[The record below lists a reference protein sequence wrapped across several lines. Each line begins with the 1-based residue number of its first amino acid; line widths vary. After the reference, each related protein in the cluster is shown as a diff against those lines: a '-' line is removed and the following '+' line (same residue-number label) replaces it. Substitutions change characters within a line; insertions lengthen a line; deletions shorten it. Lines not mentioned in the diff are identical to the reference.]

1 MQNELSLHI
10 DSQSLSIEQFNV
22 FVEKY
27 LEPENTQNI
36 SYAPDAPDAPDA
48 QLSQVYVCNVHKW
61 HLNQDRQND
70 PGPYQSYVNS
80 ESSFDNASR
89 AEETRL

>member
-27 LEPENTQNI
+27 LEPEKTQKI
-36 SYAPDAPDAPDA
+36 SYAPDAPDAPYA
-48 QLSQVYVCNVHKW
+48 SIVSGLCVCNAHKRN
-61 HLNQDRQND
+61 LNQEKQND
-70 PGPYQSYVNS
+70 S
-80 ESSFDNASR
+80 ESSFDNANR
-89 AEETRL
+89 AEEP